1 MSSSNY
7 EFQNAL
13 LDDGKLSSHYANDA
27 ITGNGN
33 GNLQPDDTKNLSSI
47 HGKYFQQFLTI
58 LS

>member
-1 MSSSNY
+1 MSSLNY

-33 GNLQPDDTKNLSSI
+33 LQPDDTKNLSSI

-58 LS
+58 PS